1 MLALAHCTCA
11 SANPDQ
17 ALLLRGWVPPAVP
30 SQVKA
35 GISAAHLGDD
45 EAAERHFAVLRD
57 LGVDAN
63 GDLYLSVADSL
74 VTLGRPKDATPYLQ
88 VGTPFLFM
96 PNTRVLRPT
105 TCSWVRDAGY
115 GNWKRVSMRQHCSA
129 SLHISS

>member
-1 MLALAHCTCA
+1 M
-11 SANPDQ
+11 
-17 ALLLRGWVPPAVP
+17 P

-88 VGTPFLFM
+88 VGTPFLVFCQI
-96 PNTRVLRPT
+96 PVFCALQRARGSRTVDTEPGN
-105 TCSWVRDAGY
+105 GY
-115 GNWKRVSMRQHCSA
+115 P
-129 SLHISS
+129 